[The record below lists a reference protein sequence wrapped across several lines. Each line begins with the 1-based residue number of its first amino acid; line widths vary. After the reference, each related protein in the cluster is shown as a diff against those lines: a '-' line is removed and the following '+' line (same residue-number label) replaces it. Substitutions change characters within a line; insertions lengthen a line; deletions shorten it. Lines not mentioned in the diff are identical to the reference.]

1 MARYRKQRRGLN
13 ERNIDTTTGVVCD
26 MRRYA
31 AATLLSALALLATD
45 ASAPAKTQPATRCVK
60 PTAATVTHATRYVV
74 LYRRV
79 LSSISDDRI
88 LYWAC
93 LRATGKR
100 TRLTDATSEVADA
113 PIFHSRFRTSRRFI
127 AYVET
132 RADRHSN
139 GRLYVYSFDLR
150 TGRRAGIPT
159 NGIYVGRWTRR
170 DDGTHTFGIPDLAVS
185 DTGGLAWRAVG
196 QPTPASFAAETI
208 MVRDADGV
216 HTVAVAAV
224 GSVQGPTI
232 STSSVTWQVSG
243 VKKTYRLKR

>member
-1 MARYRKQRRGLN
+1 
-13 ERNIDTTTGVVCD
+13 

-31 AATLLSALALLATD
+31 AAALLSTLAMLV
-45 ASAPAKTQPATRCVK
+45 ASGPAPAKTQTATRCVK

-100 TRLTDATSEVADA
+100 TRLTDATSQVADA

-132 RADRHSN
+132 RADRHGN
-139 GRLYVYSFDLR
+139 AVLYVYSFDLR
-150 TGRRAGIPT
+150 TGRRAPGIPA
-159 NGIYVGRWTRR
+159 NGIYVGGWTRR
-170 DDGTHTFGIPDLAVS
+170 DDGTHTFGIPDLVVS

-196 QPTPASFAAETI
+196 QPTPASPAAEAI
-208 MVRDADGV
+208 AVRDADGV
-216 HTVAVAAV
+216 HTVEVAAM
-224 GSVQGPTI
+224 GSLLGPTI
-232 STSSVTWQVSG
+232 STSTVTWEVSG
-243 VKKTYRLKR
+243 VKKTYHLKR